1 MSWLALGYYCWLGRP
16 PTLRGEKQSEQWNNS
31 PEEISNPVKNWR
43 NILNKISCNLS
54 VDFVFLSGLTYF
66 IISNQQSYLF
76 PWIVYSNTLLTKI
89 YQSLIWWMLITR
101 TMSPS
106 SECGRECLIEQQ
118 ITMIQLP
125 CDGCKM
131 TCALQSWWW
140 WWSPPSVSSETRLTR
155 VTPQCPSSPQRT
167 CTSWHTC
174 YYSHTHRKYKGL
186 HFIFD
191 KIVDI

>member
-76 PWIVYSNTLLTKI
+76 SWIVYSNTLLTKI
-89 YQSLIWWMLITR
+89 YQSLIWWMLITK

-106 SECGRECLIEQQ
+106 GECGRECLIEQQ

-131 TCALQSWWW
+131 TCSARSCLGGGGGHLPQSVVRQGWPE
-140 WWSPPSVSSETRLTR
+140 SLRSVRPHHSGHVRHDTL
-155 VTPQCPSSPQRT
+155 VTT
-167 CTSWHTC
+167 
-174 YYSHTHRKYKGL
+174 HTHIG
-186 HFIFD
+186 
-191 KIVDI
+191 KIKDSILFSIK